1 MSKTTRRA
9 ASLAV
14 AATVAGGLAVAG
26 TGSAAAAPGG
36 QTCYFHRGSDQ
47 VVSAGPFH
55 AGIVNGDC
63 SFVTFGNGFPGTN
76 GNMGTI
82 GLGNVRLPNGQWAVA
97 EVDDVAGVAHLL
109 SNDPSNNMPF

>member
-1 MSKTTRRA
+1 MSKTKRRA

-26 TGSAAAAPGG
+26 TGSAAAAPSG
-36 QTCYFHRGSDQ
+36 QTCYFHRGSDH

-63 SFVTFGNGFPGTN
+63 SFVTFGNGFPGK
-76 GNMGTI
+76 GGQVGTI
-82 GLGNVRLPNGQWAVA
+82 GLGNVLLPNGQWAVA
-97 EVDDVAGVAHLL
+97 EVDDVFGIAPALAG
-109 SNDPSNNMPF
+109 DPSNNMPF